1 MDTQTLISQYAAA
14 VILAGENERQR
25 LYQQALI
32 EIAEKANLDVASA
45 EEAFRQAME
54 CVEDV
59 KKFISPDNYDHILG
73 NINTKHG
80 EIAEMLEVEIGK
92 AHDYMQGI
100 FPRWNMN
107 KKAIGRTGPVDYIFD
122 GFSVQSKFCNGANNS
137 LEAILKHIDA
147 YPDFC
152 QKGFYQIP
160 KDQYATIQKILQG
173 DGTGDVS
180 ISMTNAI
187 KAKIEEVVQKTGKPI
202 EEVLRPGRFAYDDV
216 QLGRVDAVLNAE
228 EGVIRGEHKTKIETS
243 HKDAGKK
250 TAEAEKMVEPSLEQS
265 LKYSFISGVI
275 GGAAEAGTCIYA
287 KIKSGKKI
295 TDFTAADWKDVGI
308 DFGKG
313 GLKGGASGMSV
324 YWLMKMTNCPASIA
338 AAMTSATIGIGSLAV
353 NYSKGKI
360 TKDEFIG
367 GAYSLSYETSV
378 VAVGAIVGQI
388 AIPIP
393 ILGAM
398 LGSTI
403 SKVAYDLT
411 KNFFDGQEIALV
423 KEMEERY
430 NAAEER
436 MEKDLSTYDNVLNV
450 YYDTLNALISSSTK
464 YDCFALMNSI
474 SLCNKFGINPLTMEN
489 IDIYVRG

>member
-1 MDTQTLISQYAAA
+1 
-14 VILAGENERQR
+14 
-25 LYQQALI
+25 
-32 EIAEKANLDVASA
+32 
-45 EEAFRQAME
+45 
-54 CVEDV
+54 
-59 KKFISPDNYDHILG
+59 
-73 NINTKHG
+73 
-80 EIAEMLEVEIGK
+80 
-92 AHDYMQGI
+92 
-100 FPRWNMN
+100 
-107 KKAIGRTGPVDYIFD
+107 
-122 GFSVQSKFCNGANNS
+122 
-137 LEAILKHIDA
+137 
-147 YPDFC
+147 
-152 QKGFYQIP
+152 
-160 KDQYATIQKILQG
+160 
-173 DGTGDVS
+173 
-180 ISMTNAI
+180 
-187 KAKIEEVVQKTGKPI
+187 
-202 EEVLRPGRFAYDDV
+202 
-216 QLGRVDAVLNAE
+216 
-228 EGVIRGEHKTKIETS
+228 
-243 HKDAGKK
+243 
-250 TAEAEKMVEPSLEQS
+250 
-265 LKYSFISGVI
+265 
-275 GGAAEAGTCIYA
+275 
-287 KIKSGKKI
+287 
-295 TDFTAADWKDVGI
+295 
-308 DFGKG
+308 
-313 GLKGGASGMSV
+313 
-324 YWLMKMTNCPASIA
+324 MTNCPASIA